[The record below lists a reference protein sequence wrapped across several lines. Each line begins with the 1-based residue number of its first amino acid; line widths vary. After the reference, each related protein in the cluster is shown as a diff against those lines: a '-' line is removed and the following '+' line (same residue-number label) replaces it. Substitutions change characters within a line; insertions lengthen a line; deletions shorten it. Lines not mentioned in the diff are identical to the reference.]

1 MQERIITIYC
11 RCDEFLK
18 ASGVM
23 DHPGADMSTAEVM
36 TTALVAADVFG
47 GCFEQSRHFWRS
59 HGYLPHLLSKRRF
72 NRRLH
77 AIPECLWQGL
87 FHLLSE
93 AAKHLN
99 TSGEYS
105 VDSCPV
111 PVCDNI
117 RIRRCP
123 LYRGEAYRGYLAST
137 RRYFFGLRIHLL
149 VTVTGQPVEFVL
161 APGAHADI
169 TVFKALAL
177 DLPQGST
184 ISADAAYTDY
194 EWEDLLAQGPQ
205 LHLLVPRKANAKRT
219 MTGCQRSLCH
229 YLRKRIETSL
239 SQVPALFLRTVRA
252 VTPRC
257 FELTICL
264 SLLAFAI

>member
-11 RCDEFLK
+11 LCDEFLK
-18 ASGVM
+18 ASGFV
-23 DHPGADMSTAEVM
+23 DHPGVHMSTAEVM
-36 TTALVAADVFG
+36 TTALVAADVFA
-47 GCFEQSRHFWRS
+47 GCFEQSRHFLYS
-59 HGYLPHLLSKRRF
+59 HGYMPHMLSKSRF

-77 AIPECLWQGL
+77 AIPEHLWQGL
-87 FHLLSE
+87 FHVLSE

-99 TSGEYS
+99 GSGEYI

-117 RIRRCP
+117 RIRRCH
-123 LYRGEAYRGYLAST
+123 LYRGEAYRGYLASK

-149 VTVTGQPVEFVL
+149 VTVTGHPVEFVL

-169 TVFKALAL
+169 SVFKTLAL

-184 ISADAAYTDY
+184 IYADAAYTDY
-194 EWEDLLAQGPQ
+194 EWEDFLAQGPH
-205 LHLLVPRKANAKRT
+205 LHLVAPRKANAKRT
-219 MTGCQRSLCH
+219 MLGCQRYLCH

-239 SQVPALFLRTVRA
+239 SQLTALFSRAIRA
-252 VTPRC
+252 VTSRC
-257 FELTICL
+257 FELKIGL
-264 SLLAFAI
+264 SLLAFAL